1 MIKSHF
7 IKAVIFSLMLL
18 PQISGLNAQNTQLQ
32 EVMDSASIEEQFNYI
47 FEKSSRYEEY
57 KVIRETWLNKYRQS
71 LNDTMNSVRNTI
83 SDNKKMIAAKNE
95 QIESLNNTM
104 ETTRDELKTAIRE
117 KNSLMFL
124 GLKMDKT
131 FYNLLMWVLV
141 AALAFGLIFVFLIYK
156 RNKII
161 TREAVAEAKKVQDE
175 YDDYRNRSRLKVEK
189 LRREHLDE
197 ILKLKGNK

>member
-104 ETTRDELKTAIRE
+104 ETTRDELKTANQGKE
-117 KNSLMFL
+117 QFNVPGVKN
-124 GLKMDKT
+124 G
-131 FYNLLMWVLV
+131 
-141 AALAFGLIFVFLIYK
+141 
-156 RNKII
+156 
-161 TREAVAEAKKVQDE
+161 
-175 YDDYRNRSRLKVEK
+175 
-189 LRREHLDE
+189 
-197 ILKLKGNK
+197 